1 VANDTHILNT
11 WMIVNIHQYFT
22 LLHDDANRQ
31 EAITKNRD
39 GSTKK
44 TSKRNILNISTSSTL
59 CKYPAMLRI
68 NTI

>member
-1 VANDTHILNT
+1 MANDTHILNT

-44 TSKRNILNISTSSTL
+44 LQKGIF
-59 CKYPAMLRI
+59 
-68 NTI
+68 